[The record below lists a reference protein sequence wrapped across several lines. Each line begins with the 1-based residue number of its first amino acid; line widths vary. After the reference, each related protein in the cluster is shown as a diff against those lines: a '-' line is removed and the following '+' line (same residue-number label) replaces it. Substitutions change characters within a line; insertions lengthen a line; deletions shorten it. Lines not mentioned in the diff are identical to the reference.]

1 MPQRSG
7 RSSHKRRNRRLL
19 PRRNQLL
26 EKLRDLVP
34 VTDIETTTTTTITIA
49 TTTTDATMTI
59 VAITTIAGGRTTE
72 EATTIAGMTTIAEGT
87 IIVAETAIVA
97 MTITDVTTNTT
108 EKTTIGGMTIAT
120 DDNRGIIKGITDRKT
135 YAKTDAAHPTITE
148 GDLAPQEMTHLG
160 HNNSKNVNWYR

>member
-7 RSSHKRRNRRLL
+7 RLSHKRRNRRLL
-19 PRRNQLL
+19 RRRNQLL
-26 EKLRDLVP
+26 ERLKDLVP
-34 VTDIETTTTTTITIA
+34 AIDIETITTTTITIA

-72 EATTIAGMTTIAEGT
+72 EATTIAEGT
-87 IIVAETAIVA
+87 IIVAETAIVV

-160 HNNSKNVNWYR
+160 HSNSKNVNWYR